1 MKAIILAGGF
11 GTRLAKI
18 SGEKPKPLV
27 EVAGVPVLERMIS
40 SLYSHGIRDI
50 RLSLH
55 HKADQIID
63 FCKRKW
69 PGKIEFVIEPEPLGT
84 GGAIKYATRDT
95 QGPFLALNG
104 DAVSDINFSELCAEK
119 PNIIAC
125 VYLKDARDFGLVKI
139 KKGEI
144 IDFLEKPKEKKAGF
158 VNCGAYL
165 LHPKIFT
172 EMKEKKFMIEH
183 AIFPS
188 LAKKSGLRAY
198 VHNGY
203 WIDVGTEERF
213 RQAHIDIAKKG
224 DNILQERKFLSL

>member
-11 GTRLAKI
+11 GTRLSKI

-40 SLYSHGIRDI
+40 SLYAHGIQDI

-69 PGKIEFVIEPEPLGT
+69 PGKMEFVVEPEPLGT
-84 GGAIKYATRDT
+84 GGAIKYAARDINS
-95 QGPFLALNG
+95 PFLTLNG
-104 DAVSDINFSELCAEK
+104 DVISDINFSCLCAQK
-119 PNIIAC
+119 PNTVAC
-125 VYLKDARDFGLVKI
+125 VYIDDARDFGLVKI
-139 KKGEI
+139 KERKI
-144 IDFLEKPKEKKAGF
+144 IDFLEKPKEKKMGF
-158 VNCGAYL
+158 VNCGAYV
-165 LHPKIFT
+165 LHPSIFD
-172 EMKEKKFMIEH
+172 EIREEKFMMEQ
-183 AIFPS
+183 AVFPS
-188 LAKKSGLRAY
+188 LAKRGDLRAY

-213 RQAHIDIAKKG
+213 KKAHVDLAEEK
-224 DNILQERKFLSL
+224 R